1 MPTIDLPAIGGI
13 LADLALSILTYA
25 GIAAILY
32 SIGGILIRTV
42 SWTFDTLLVSFIG
55 KFYSYFETIIN
66 GTLLTDK
73 AVSDMMNRVYLLV
86 GVFVVFRL
94 GVLLISYIINP
105 SEVMDEK
112 VGVSALVK
120 RIIIGLILIIFM
132 PTIFK
137 YAFRLQDAI
146 LDDQVIERV
155 IMSDD
160 EMKKAD
166 EYKKKH
172 GMGKIIGMTVFQG
185 FFSLSESAKSNGSVK
200 KNYEKATDID
210 KTYDLTV
217 INSLGS
223 GLNSG
228 ILHEVGDEYA
238 HDYFPIFSCAVLIY
252 VLYMLVQY
260 CLDAVVRSLKLSV
273 LQVIA
278 PICIVEY
285 MINNDR
291 NEVFKSWRKAVI
303 STFAMLL
310 MRVASIWFVAYVTM
324 LMQPGMIDSSSLL
337 QTSDN
342 LLKAIIVLGL
352 LAFMMDFPKMMSDI
366 FGLDLDQSGSV
377 KGVLGKAMGVA
388 TAGLAIG
395 GAAAGFGLKAA
406 GGLKN
411 TAKGGI
417 SALANKSADKFK
429 NFADANA
436 KRAATA
442 KANGMSRFG
451 NRLQDL
457 SDKQA
462 KKADRRA
469 SFAAGLNNPGK
480 TALAQAGALGAFGIA
495 GANALSQTARE
506 GGSVRANYKM
516 NRSALDRAVQKAGS
530 GKVGKTMAEL
540 GVEFVAS
547 AKASNLGTILKSGGL
562 AMGAAVLAS
571 NAVTKSAQS
580 GYQQTSGAVDSKVS
594 GKEQKEREQ
603 AYREKTIS
611 VMENIDVTTQA
622 SYGQQTAANHKLDS
636 IVDNT
641 EVTATQTVNID
652 QKIGKISGDVS
663 SISDTTNTISQNV
676 NTVVEQNATISHTL
690 NQIED
695 NTFHTDVESVENN
708 DTIGGVAVS
717 EPDSNTGERTTK
729 SGLIIPGSIDVDN
742 Y

>member
-1 MPTIDLPAIGGI
+1 MFTIDFAAIAGV
-13 LADLALSILTYA
+13 LADLGISILTYA
-25 GIAAILY
+25 GIAALLY
-32 SIGGILIRTV
+32 AIGGILIRTI

-55 KFYSYFETIIN
+55 KFYNYFETIIN
-66 GTLLTDK
+66 GTLLTDTTI
-73 AVSDMMNRVYLLV
+73 SDMMDRVYLLV
-86 GVFVVFRL
+86 GVFVAFRL
-94 GVLLISYIINP
+94 GMLLISYIINP

-112 VGVSALVK
+112 VGASALVK
-120 RIIIGLILIIFM
+120 RVIIGLILIIFM
-132 PTIFK
+132 PNIFE

-155 IMSDD
+155 IMSDS
-160 EMKKAD
+160 EIKKVD

-185 FFSLSESAKSNGSVK
+185 FFSISENAKSNGSVK

-228 ILHEVGDEYA
+228 ILYKMGNEYA
-238 HDYFPIFSCAVLIY
+238 HDYFPIFSCAILIY

-285 MINNDR
+285 MINSDR

-303 STFAMLL
+303 STFAMLF

-324 LMQPGMIDSSSLL
+324 LMQPGMTDSSSLL

-352 LAFMMDFPKMMSDI
+352 LAFMMDFPKIMSDV

-388 TAGLAIG
+388 TAGLALG
-395 GAAAGFGLKAA
+395 GAAAGLGFKAA

-411 TAKGGI
+411 TAKGGLTR
-417 SALANKSADKFK
+417 LAGKDS
-429 NFADANA
+429 
-436 KRAATA
+436 
-442 KANGMSRFG
+442 
-451 NRLQDL
+451 
-457 SDKQA
+457 
-462 KKADRRA
+462 
-469 SFAAGLNNPGK
+469 SFAKGLNNPFK
-480 TALAQAGALGAFGIA
+480 TAASQGIAFGA
-495 GANALSQTARE
+495 GMTAGLSAMSDTAKNGGKLKDNYKNARAQLDKDAKKVKDSKVGQTAATI
-506 GGSVRANYKM
+506 GA
-516 NRSALDRAVQKAGS
+516 AF
-530 GKVGKTMAEL
+530 AE
-540 GVEFVAS
+540 S
-547 AKASNLGTILKSGGL
+547 AKDEKLGTTLKTGAL

-571 NAVTKSAQS
+571 NALTKSAAG
-580 GYQQTSGAVDSKVS
+580 GYHQTADSVDSKVS
-594 GKEQKEREQ
+594 GAKQKESEQ
-603 AYREKTIS
+603 AYREKTVS

-622 SYGQQTAANHKLDS
+622 SYGQQVAANGKLDS

-663 SISDTTNTISQNV
+663 SIADTTNTISQNV

-695 NTFHTDVESVENN
+695 NTFHTAVESVNN
-708 DTIGGVAVS
+708 MEESGYLLDSSNNNTIGGVAVS